1 MRKLDSDTKRIIEL
15 YKDDKVVQIDNLIS
29 KRKEQIRNDV
39 DEFVKKQEEEYLFYN
54 QAMENIRKEYKGIIH
69 VNYRFEVSNY
79 GSDFYPLYDEDEI
92 LRGLKDELREIL
104 DERKNIT
111 LALQFADSKSKE
123 YKEALKKLERGY

>member
-15 YKDDKVVQIDNLIS
+15 YKIGKENEIDKLIT
-29 KRKEQIRNDV
+29 KRKEQIRNNV
-39 DEFVKKQEEEYLFYN
+39 DEFVEKQEEEYMFYN
-54 QAMENIRKEYKGIIH
+54 QAMENIRKEFKDVVKI
-69 VNYRFEVSNY
+69 NYRFEVSNY

-92 LRGLKDELREIL
+92 LRGLKDELSKII

-111 LALQFADSKSKE
+111 LALQFSDSKSKE